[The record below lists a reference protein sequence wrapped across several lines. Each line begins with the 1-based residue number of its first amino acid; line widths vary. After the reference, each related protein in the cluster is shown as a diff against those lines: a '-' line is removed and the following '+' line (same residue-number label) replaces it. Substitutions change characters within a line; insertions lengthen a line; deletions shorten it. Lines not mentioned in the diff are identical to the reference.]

1 MIAAAEPSLVALRL
15 RPGPGWV
22 AAAEG
27 VWDAGGAILP
37 LPVDGPDS
45 AVARA
50 LETFRPAAIIDVSGR
65 TTLPDAVPVS
75 PGTALVVP
83 TSGSTGAPK
92 GAVLSHAAL
101 TTSAEASLARLNA
114 TGDDRW
120 LCCLP
125 LDHVAGVLVI
135 ARSRLLGTEPVIHDG
150 FSVGA
155 VAQQRGVTMV
165 SLVPT
170 MLRRLL
176 DAGVHLAHLR
186 CVLLG
191 GAAPGTRLLEDAR
204 DGGVSVVTTYGMTET
219 CGGCVYDGL
228 PLDGVDVDLG
238 DDGRIRIAGPVL
250 FDGYRLRDDLTA
262 AVLDDGWLQTNDLGR
277 WVDGCLAVL
286 GRVDDI
292 IVTGGR
298 KVSADDVARLL
309 ERHPAVA
316 EVAVGARDDREWGQR
331 VVAYIVAG
339 SHQPSLNELRRF
351 LSAHV
356 PAYAA
361 PRELV
366 ILDALPR
373 LPNGKIDRLA
383 LQSLEGGG

>member
-15 RPGPGWV
+15 RAGPGWI
-22 AAAEG
+22 AAAEE

-37 LPVDGPDS
+37 LPVDGADS

-50 LETFRPAAIIDVSGR
+50 LEVFRPAEIIDASGR
-65 TTLPDAVPVS
+65 ATLPDAVPVT
-75 PGTALVVP
+75 PGTAVVVA
-83 TSGSTGAPK
+83 TSGSTGTPK

-101 TTSAEASLARLNA
+101 AASAQASLARLDA
-114 TGDDRW
+114 TNEDRW

-125 LDHVAGVLVI
+125 LDHVAGLLVI
-135 ARSRLLGTEPVIHDG
+135 LRSRLLGSEPVIHDG
-150 FSVGA
+150 FSIGG
-155 VAQQRGVTMV
+155 VAQQRDVTMV
-165 SLVPT
+165 SMVPT

-191 GAAPGTRLLEDAR
+191 GAAPGARLLEDAR
-204 DGGVSVVTTYGMTET
+204 DAGVSVVTTYGMSET

-228 PLDGVDVDLG
+228 PLEGVAVDLS

-250 FDGYRLRDDLTA
+250 FDGYRLRDDLTSA
-262 AVLDDGWLQTNDLGR
+262 AVDGGWLQTNDLGR
-277 WVDGCLAVL
+277 WTGGRLEVL

-298 KVSADDVARLL
+298 KVSADEVARLL

-316 EVAVGARDDREWGQR
+316 EVVVGARDDREWGQR
-331 VVAYIVAG
+331 VVAFVVAG
-339 SHQPSLNELRRF
+339 SHQPSLDELRRF

-356 PAYAA
+356 AAYAA

-373 LPNGKIDRLA
+373 LPNGKVDRLA
-383 LQSLEGGG
+383 LQSLD